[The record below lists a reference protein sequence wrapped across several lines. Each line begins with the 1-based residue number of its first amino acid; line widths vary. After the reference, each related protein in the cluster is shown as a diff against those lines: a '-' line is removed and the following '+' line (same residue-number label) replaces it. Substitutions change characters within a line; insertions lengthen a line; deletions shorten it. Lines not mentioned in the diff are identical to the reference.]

1 MVKQD
6 LIERSPVR
14 NFEKL
19 LEGGVKKGEIG
30 LIASK
35 KGLGKT
41 SILVQLAI
49 DTLLQ
54 EKAVVHVSFN
64 QQANH
69 VMTWYENIFSEQA
82 KRKNLDKAA
91 EVKADLVSKR
101 IVLNFNQE
109 TVRTGQ
115 VIKTIKALAES
126 GIKAESIIID
136 GFDFSKALPDEMEQM
151 KSFAKETG
159 ATVWYSAN
167 AELEN
172 NELPQSISRYD
183 SQLDVILFL
192 EPGQDGIQIKVIK
205 EHGKENVS
213 TDLKLDVKTLL
224 LAEK

>member
-6 LIERSPVR
+6 LIDRSPVR
-14 NFEKL
+14 KFEKL
-19 LEGGVKKGEIG
+19 LGGGVKAGEIG
-30 LIASK
+30 VIASK

-54 EKAVVHVSFN
+54 GKVVVHVSFN
-64 QQANH
+64 QQAAH

-82 KRKNLDKAA
+82 KRKNLDKPA
-91 EVKADLVSKR
+91 EVKAELMSRR

-109 TVRTGQ
+109 TVKTEQ
-115 VIKTIKALAES
+115 VIRTIRALDES

-136 GFDFSKALPDEMEQM
+136 GFDFSKAAPDSMEQM
-151 KSFAKETG
+151 KAFAKETG

-167 AELEN
+167 AELDN
-172 NELPQSISRYD
+172 GKLPAEYAAFESHV
-183 SQLDVILFL
+183 DVILFL
-192 EPGQDGIQIKVIK
+192 NPVQDGIQIQVLK
-205 EHGKENVS
+205 EHGNRNVN

>member
-19 LEGGVKKGEIG
+19 LEGGVKEGEIG

-54 EKAVVHVSFN
+54 GKAVVHVSFN

-82 KRKNLDKAA
+82 KRKNLDKPS
-91 EVKADLVSKR
+91 EVKAELVSKR

-109 TVRTGQ
+109 TVRTTQ
-115 VIKTIKALAES
+115 VIKTIRALAES

-136 GFDFSKALPDEMEQM
+136 GFDFSKALPEELKQM
-151 KSFAKETG
+151 KTFAEETK

-167 AELEN
+167 AELDN
-172 NELPQSISRYD
+172 NEISSLTEYEKL
-183 SQLDVILFL
+183 LDVILFL

-205 EHGKENVS
+205 EHGKKNIS